1 MSETAPEG
9 DCRLQLGGRRAL
21 VSGGTRNIGRA
32 IAEGFAA
39 AGADVA
45 VIGGRDRPALDAT
58 LEAVSAHGVRAA
70 GAIQS
75 LDDPDG
81 LHRVLDRLTNEIGA
95 IDILVN
101 VAAVRPR
108 VELAD
113 ISVHEWDRV
122 LAVNVRAP
130 FLLAQAVFPGMC
142 ERGFG
147 RIVNFSGMNAYWG
160 RHSRAHVVTS
170 KGAIVALSRA
180 LATEGAAHGV
190 TVNTLVPGTIDTDRH
205 APEWYPDPVR
215 RPKRQLDRVPMGR
228 LGKPDDVVSAVLF
241 LASPRSAYI
250 TGQELFVTGGSFPLV
265 HE

>member
-1 MSETAPEG
+1 
-9 DCRLQLGGRRAL
+9 
-21 VSGGTRNIGRA
+21 VSGGTRNIGRG
-32 IAEGFAA
+32 IAEGFAE

-45 VIGGRDRPALDAT
+45 VIGGSDPEALDAT
-58 LEAVSAHGVRAA
+58 LQAIGAHGVRGA
-70 GAIQS
+70 GTIQP

-81 LHRVLDRLTNEIGA
+81 VREAYERLAGDIGP
-95 IDILVN
+95 IDIVVN

-113 ISVHEWDRV
+113 ITTTEWDRV
-122 LAVNVRAP
+122 LSINLRGP
-130 FLLAQAVFPGMC
+130 FQLAQAAFPGMV

-147 RIVNFSGMNAYWG
+147 RIINFSGMNAYWG

-170 KGAIVALSRA
+170 KGAIVALARA

-190 TVNTLVPGTIDTDRH
+190 TANTIVPGTIDTERH
-205 APEWYPDPVR
+205 SPEWYPDPAQR
-215 RPKRQLDRVPMGR
+215 RSRQLERVPMGR
-228 LGKPDDVVSAVLF
+228 LGTVDDVVSAVLF
-241 LASPRSAYI
+241 LASPRAGYI

>member
-1 MSETAPEG
+1 MEPNERT
-9 DCRLQLGGRRAL
+9 DCSWLQLEGRRAL

-32 IAEGFAA
+32 ISVGFAE

-45 VIGGRDRPALDAT
+45 VIGGSDPDALDAT
-58 LEAVSAHGVRAA
+58 LQAIGVHGVRGA
-70 GAIQS
+70 GTIQS
-75 LDDPDG
+75 LDDPEG
-81 LHRVLDRLTNEIGA
+81 VRHAYARLAGEIGP

-113 ISVHEWDRV
+113 ITTAEWDRV
-122 LAVNVRAP
+122 LGINLRGP
-130 FLLAQAVFPGMC
+130 FQLAQAALPGMV

-160 RHSRAHVVTS
+160 RHSRTHVVTS
-170 KGAIVALSRA
+170 KGAMVALSRA

-190 TVNTLVPGTIDTDRH
+190 TVNTLVPGTIDTERQR
-205 APEWYPDPVR
+205 PEWYPDPAQR
-215 RPKRQLDRVPMGR
+215 RSRQLERVPMGR
-228 LGKPDDVVSAVLF
+228 LGTVDDVVSAVLF
-241 LASPRSAYI
+241 LSSPRAGYI